1 MRVMESG
8 DGRKAVDMARSRRR
22 TTAVLAAVRHVVG
35 GRQLG
40 QLVRAEPVL
49 RLVRE
54 LGGGELLDVGS
65 GGLGLADM
73 LDDRWRVTAL
83 DTVFDDYGAWRRGRA
98 PQTRATRIV
107 GDVRRLPFP
116 DDSFDVVVAL
126 DLLEHLAP
134 ADRPVA
140 LAELGR
146 VARRRVI
153 AAAPAGA
160 AALQA
165 DRELAASLRSAPPWL
180 HEHLTNGFPYPEDII
195 VPLRAV
201 GVVREIPNE
210 SIDAH
215 LRLTRRELSVA
226 WYLPTRLAARVV
238 AAGLRDDKPWA
249 SAFLRR
255 IRGGDRRPVYRSIVV
270 AEIPEIAAST
280 SASSSAASAS

>member
-1 MRVMESG
+1 
-8 DGRKAVDMARSRRR
+8 MARSRPR
-22 TTAVLAAVRHVVG
+22 VSPLLAMVRHVVG

-40 QLVRAEPVL
+40 QLVRAQPVL
-49 RLVRE
+49 ELVRE
-54 LGGGELLDVGS
+54 LGCGELLDVGS

-73 LDDRWRVTAL
+73 LDSRWKVTAL
-83 DTVFDDYGAWRRGRA
+83 DTAFDDYGAWRRGRA
-98 PQTRATRIV
+98 PQTRATRV
-107 GDVRRLPFP
+107 LGDVRRLPFP

-134 ADRPVA
+134 ADRPIA
-140 LAELGR
+140 LSELGR

-160 AALQA
+160 AALEA
-165 DRELAASLRSAPPWL
+165 DRELAAGLRSPPPWL
-180 HEHLTNGFPYPEDII
+180 HEHLANGFPYPDDII

-226 WYLPTRLAARVV
+226 WYLPTRLAARIL
-238 AAGLRDDKPWA
+238 AAGLRDDRPWA
-249 SAFLRR
+249 TRFLRR
-255 IRGGDRRPVYRSIVV
+255 VRGGDRLPVYRSIVV
-270 AEIPEIAAST
+270 AELPPIAASI
-280 SASSSAASAS
+280 SSSSSAASAA

>member
-1 MRVMESG
+1 MESG
-8 DGRKAVDMARSRRR
+8 DGRKVDDMARPGPRSS
-22 TTAVLAAVRHVVG
+22 AVLASVRHVVG

-49 RLVRE
+49 ELVRE
-54 LGGGELLDVGS
+54 LDGGELLDVGS
-65 GGLGLADM
+65 GGLGLADL
-73 LDDRWRVTAL
+73 LDERWRVTAV

-98 PQTRATRIV
+98 PRTRATRIV

-116 DDSFDVVVAL
+116 DRSFDVVVAL

-153 AAAPAGA
+153 AAAPAGT
-160 AALQA
+160 AALAA
-165 DRELAASLRSAPPWL
+165 DRELAGSLRSAPPWL

-210 SIDAH
+210 SIGAH

-226 WYLPTRLAARVV
+226 WYLPTRLAARVL
-238 AAGLRDDKPWA
+238 AAGLRDGRPWA
-249 SAFLRR
+249 SSLLRR
-255 IRGGDRRPVYRSIVV
+255 LRGDDRRPVYRSIVV
-270 AEIPEIAAST
+270 AELPAIAASI